1 MADAVGQF
9 LDIIDNRIEKHLDG
23 NTYGYVRQRGA
34 VVTEYDNDSKK
45 AFVYFI
51 DDESQTQYTFYNKTN
66 ELLSSGDNV
75 KVYYV
80 TNIAKGWIGAGCG
93 ETNIKEINVEQKPLY
108 VSISLS
114 NDNSINY
121 NAIEKNVVSVDF
133 DVIGDDSDV
142 TVSGN
147 LYHEVS
153 SPGSILYKYKIDGID
168 QNINAV
174 EDVVIGRKISPIFVA
189 DTLEIGRHNITI
201 DILTSDGALGTIGKQ
216 GFMGS
221 INGQIDGI
229 SRITP
234 PNEDLI
240 FELTSIAQN
249 TIISLP
255 LNYIYYLGEPEKP
268 VSIDWGDGSEVLETT
283 SRSIASHQY
292 NNDGDYTITCKC
304 AIKKFK
310 DSWYSDT
317 VWDGIENNW
326 NNYIKLIR
334 FPDNAEDI
342 VFDSIISEC
351 QYLENVICGNSANR
365 ISLNLSG
372 DLRLSMVL
380 LSATVKVLG
389 IRGVSTSNI
398 KTFTFPKTVETVC
411 WGSNIDN
418 TFSGNLSLLS
428 LNINNTNGLKYT
440 GYSTFDSG
448 TFGGEKYFNNYA
460 ASCTN
465 LQKVTFGGDY
475 AYLADYMFSGC
486 TGLKEIIFGS
496 EVKNV
501 SLKRYCISGCKN
513 LNPIS
518 FPNTIESVSIDPF
531 GFSGIN
537 WSEVN
542 LPEEVKKI
550 SISGYAFSGCTASS
564 VYLPPNVTFIS
575 SMAFDR
581 CNATIKVKS
590 GSYAEQ
596 WAIKN
601 NKAYEV
607 V

>member
-9 LDIIDNRIEKHLDG
+9 LDIIDNRIEKHLDN

-45 AFVYFI
+45 AFVYFV
-51 DDESQTQYTFYNKTN
+51 DDESRTQYTFYNKTN

-80 TNIAKGWIGAGCG
+80 TNIAKGWIGERCG
-93 ETNIKEINVEQKPLY
+93 EPNIKDVEQKPLY

-121 NAIEKNVVSVDF
+121 NAIEKTVVSVDF
-133 DVIGDDSDV
+133 DVIGDNSDV
-142 TVSGN
+142 TVLGN

-189 DTLEIGRHNITI
+189 DTLEIGKHNVTI

-216 GFMGS
+216 GFTGS

-240 FELTSIAQN
+240 LELTSITQN

-255 LNYIYYLGEPEKP
+255 LNYIYDGGEPEKP

-292 NNDGDYTITCKC
+292 NNGGDYTITCKC
-304 AIKKFK
+304 VIKKFK
-310 DSWYSDT
+310 DSWYSNT
-317 VWDGIENNW
+317 VWDGIENDW

-334 FPDNAEDI
+334 FPDNAEYI

-351 QYLENVICGNSANR
+351 QYLENVICGNSANT

-389 IRGVSTSNI
+389 LRGVNTSNI
-398 KTFTFPKTVETVC
+398 RTFTFPKTVETVC
-411 WGSNIDN
+411 RHSKIDN

-428 LNINNTNGLKYT
+428 LNINHTNGLKYT
-440 GYSTFDSG
+440 DYSISSG
-448 TFGGEKYFNNYA
+448 TSGGEHYFEHYA

-465 LQKVTFGGDY
+465 LQKVTFGSDY
-475 AYLADYMFSGC
+475 AYLGSYMFYEC
-486 TGLKEIIFGS
+486 TGLKEIIISSG
-496 EVKNV
+496 VKNV
-501 SLKRYCISGCKN
+501 SLNRYCISGCKN

-518 FPNTIESVSIDPF
+518 FPNTIELIDVEPF
-531 GFSGIN
+531 GFSGVN

-550 SISGYAFSGCTASS
+550 LIQGYAFSGCTANS
-564 VYLPPNVTFIS
+564 VYLPPNVTFIGS
-575 SMAFDR
+575 TAFDG
-581 CNATIKVKS
+581 CNSTIKVKS

-601 NKAYEV
+601 NKAYEIV
-607 V
+607 